1 MRFTQN
7 KHIIYA
13 NGCIKNAQKLQ
24 QAIKEKGIEVAV
36 PEYTGLETDN
46 PIAVKVI
53 EEYHKLNS

>member
-1 MRFTQN
+1 M
-7 KHIIYA
+7 KHIDKI
-13 NGCIKNAQKLQ
+13 
-24 QAIKEKGIEVAV
+24 IKEKGIEVAV